1 MHDAWV
7 ALLVGDRTGAHR
19 GAAVGDGG
27 DVEAVEDPEAA
38 LPGSSEARAKLQVRG
53 SFDANAALAR
63 DDGPR
68 RRRNS
73 MMATSSKVPEEN
85 QVGGEH

>member
-1 MHDAWV
+1 M
-7 ALLVGDRTGAHR
+7 GAHR

-27 DVEAVEDPEAA
+27 DVEGVEDPEAA

-53 SFDANAALAR
+53 SFDANAAPTR

-68 RRRNS
+68 RIRNS
-73 MMATSSKVPEEN
+73 MMATSSKVPGKEWR
-85 QVGGEH
+85 GFR